1 MDENMKKR
9 NEILA
14 KTVIKGLESRN
25 MSGYYAADK
34 EAAVKQALELIPEG
48 STIAMGGCAS
58 ASEVGLIS
66 ALEDGNYNYLDR
78 SKMSPRESL
87 MAAYNADVFLSS
99 ANARSMVLLNTPMR
113 NVKWHTI
120 PTAAPKAAPDEMP
133 STKGS
138 AIGFLKMPWYPAPL
152 TARAAPVMKPRIILG
167 KRMFQMIVILPFEI
181 SSRLTL
187 R

>member
-1 MDENMKKR
+1 MIKDISAESVELIATPDSSR
-9 NEILA
+9 VATGTRLPTREILYTRNNVA
-14 KTVIKGLESRN
+14 KE
-25 MSGYYAADK
+25 
-34 EAAVKQALELIPEG
+34 P
-48 STIAMGGCAS
+48 
-58 ASEVGLIS
+58 
-66 ALEDGNYNYLDR
+66 
-78 SKMSPRESL
+78 
-87 MAAYNADVFLSS
+87 